1 MNYKNSDKY
10 KNDDKYKNILSTI
23 SIIKLSTL
31 FFIGIIVMNPIY
43 DSNISFDSKYIF
55 FRSNVASVSLII
67 LFVIWIFLY
76 VVIWKYKNIS
86 IFRTIED
93 FIFIGTLSLLI
104 LISEKNSIQ
113 CKYLFMLSII
123 SSTIGF
129 GQTQGLIISAVSS
142 ITLLAID
149 LTSYKNAPV
158 NVNFENDLV
167 LCIIFFVISWILG
180 QYVNIENI
188 QREKLKNK
196 LNEELTQRNHIEEL
210 LTKNEACYNLLI
222 NQSSDAILIHND
234 EVLMYLNEKAMK
246 MLEINLIDEFNS
258 KGSFD
263 ENNKIILNEK
273 YSDILNN
280 NKIKLTFE
288 ENIAKEDGT
297 TLNILNTSIYC
308 LYGNKKAILT
318 TIKDITPSKKIAK
331 LKEDVKRNIELLDQT
346 KEYNRFLTEFL
357 SNISHELKT
366 PLNVI
371 FSSLQLLLLYNEN
384 YESNIIEKKQEY
396 IRVMKQNCYR
406 LTRLINNV
414 LDITKFDAGF
424 ITPHMENGDIVS
436 LVEDITL
443 SVIPY
448 AENKDINIIFDTNI
462 EEQIM
467 AFDEN
472 MIERII
478 LNLISNALKFTNKGG
493 YIYVTVICKWGK
505 LIISVKDTGIG
516 IPDDKKEAIFERFV
530 QVDKTFRR
538 TSEGT
543 GIGLSLVKSFVE
555 LHEGQVKLKTKL
567 NHGSKFYI
575 ILPIK
580 KVDGNF
586 CDLNEIKG
594 NITEKIT
601 MELSDIYSDSNKE

>member
-31 FFIGIIVMNPIY
+31 FFVGTIVVNEIY
-43 DSNISFDSKYIF
+43 NSNKSLGNGDLF
-55 FRSNVASVSLII
+55 FKTNVASVSLII
-67 LFVIWIFLY
+67 LFIIWIFSY
-76 VVIWKYKNIS
+76 IAIWKYENIR
-86 IFRTIED
+86 IIED

-104 LISEKNSIQ
+104 LISNKNGIQ
-113 CKYLFMLSII
+113 CKYLFILNII

-129 GQTQGLIISAVSS
+129 GQTQGLIISTVSS
-142 ITLLAID
+142 VTLLSID
-149 LTSYKNAPV
+149 LMSYKNVPV
-158 NVNFENDLV
+158 NIEFENDLV
-167 LCIIFFVISWILG
+167 LCIIFFVVSWILG
-180 QYVNIENI
+180 EYVNIENSK
-188 QREKLKNK
+188 REKLEHK
-196 LNEELTQRNHIEEL
+196 LNEELTQRNYIEEL

-222 NQSSDAILIHND
+222 NQSSDAILIHNN
-234 EVLMYLNEKAMK
+234 EVLMYLNEKAMR
-246 MLEINLIDEFNS
+246 MLEINSIDKFNLTSSFEQNS
-258 KGSFD
+258 KIVL
-263 ENNKIILNEK
+263 NKK
-273 YSDILNN
+273 YADILND

-288 ENIAKEDGT
+288 ENITKRDGS

-318 TIKDITPSKKIAK
+318 TIKDITPSKKIEE

-384 YESNIIEKKQEY
+384 YESDIIKKKQEY

-436 LVEDITL
+436 LIEDITL

-462 EEQIM
+462 EEQVM

-478 LNLISNALKFTNKGG
+478 LNLLSNALKFTNKGG
-493 YIYVTVICKWGK
+493 CIYVTVICKWGK

-538 TSEGT
+538 TNEGT

-555 LHEGQVKLKTKL
+555 LHGGQIKLKSKL
-567 NHGSKFYI
+567 NKGSKFYI

-580 KVDGNF
+580 KVDSGSCN
-586 CDLNEIKG
+586 LNEIKG
-594 NITEKIT
+594 NITEKII
-601 MELSDIYSDSNKE
+601 MELSDIYSDNNKK